1 MKVTYTVEALQHLP
15 KWKDAIAKEVKGVS
29 VAIRRLMPGTP
40 EGTAWIHKKGVQRLP
55 TKLVYTIKPNDAADP
70 LDRSTWYR
78 RKVCLV
84 VCGNMATSSF
94 SDYYCEAA
102 PTEAVRASL
111 AMSRT
116 KDWQVALIDVVAAFI
131 ILTPI
136 GDSAKDPVIIVSPP
150 KVLEHLSMTTP
161 HELWGLV
168 RALYGL
174 REAPML
180 WSAYRDRTLASLV
193 SPSGWRFRQ
202 GRTVTCWWVVMDEVG
217 GAKAVIVIYVDDIL
231 IIGMEDAVKE
241 IATLVQ
247 GLWATSPLTFLRRD
261 SPLRFLGMELSLAE
275 DETTILVGQQ
285 PYIEELGRNHG
296 VPASYHDKIP
306 VAKETAS
313 FNVLEN
319 DVEPD
324 EGGIAK
330 AQRITGELLWLSQKS
345 RPDLSYGC
353 SLLSSLTLKAPYR
366 AIDVGMKMIRY
377 LQGTKQWR
385 MAFRKTT
392 KTLTLYPDAAFAP
405 DSAKSHTGWLI
416 TSGANPIAWRSSR
429 QSTVALS
436 TAEAELTAILEGAIA
451 LLGIESLLVDLHE
464 EIENKRVGSDSM
476 SMLTISAGNGSW
488 RTRHLRLKAAWLQEK
503 IGSNEVEGYHVPGLV
518 QPADLLTKALPGQR
532 IRDLLRLWGCWWH
545 CCVA

>member
-1 MKVTYTVEALQHLP
+1 M
-15 KWKDAIAKEVKGVS
+15 
-29 VAIRRLMPGTP
+29 
-40 EGTAWIHKKGVQRLP
+40 
-55 TKLVYTIKPNDAADP
+55 
-70 LDRSTWYR
+70 
-78 RKVCLV
+78 
-84 VCGNMATSSF
+84 
-94 SDYYCEAA
+94 
-102 PTEAVRASL
+102 RASL
-111 AMSRT
+111 ALSRS
-116 KDWQVALIDVVAAFI
+116 KNWQVALIDVVAAS

-202 GRTVTCWWVVMDEVG
+202 GRTVTCWWAVIDEVG

-275 DETTILVGQQ
+275 DETTILMGQQ
-285 PYIEELGRNHG
+285 AYVEELGRNHG
-296 VPASYHDKIP
+296 VPISYHDKIP
-306 VAKETAS
+306 VAKEAAS
-313 FNVLEN
+313 FSVLES

-324 EGGIAK
+324 EAGIAK

-353 SLLSSLTLKAPYR
+353 SLLSSLTLKAPNR

-392 KTLTLYPDAAFAP
+392 TTLTLYPDAAFAP
-405 DSAKSHTGWLI
+405 DSAKSHTWWLI
-416 TSGANPIAWRSSR
+416 TWGSNPIAWRSSR
-429 QSTVALS
+429 QSTAALS

-451 LLGIESLLVDLHE
+451 LVGIESLLVDLNE
-464 EIENKRVGSDSM
+464 EIESKRVGSDSM
-476 SMLTISAGNGSW
+476 SALTISAGNGSW

-503 IGSNEVEGYHVPGLV
+503 IGSNEVEGYHVPGLI

-532 IRDLLRLWGCWWH
+532 IRDLLRLWNLVGDGLDEKEAVISSKGGVSEKMLVALL
-545 CCVA
+545 CCLMITMASGQPEREVVRIPTWLECV